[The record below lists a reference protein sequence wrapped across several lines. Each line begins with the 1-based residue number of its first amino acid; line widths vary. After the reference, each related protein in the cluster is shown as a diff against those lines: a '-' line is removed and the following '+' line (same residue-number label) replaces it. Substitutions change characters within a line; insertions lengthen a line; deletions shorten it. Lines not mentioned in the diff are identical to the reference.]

1 MALGGRTRGGIFL
14 TVTVVAALSLLG
26 GRAAE
31 STLIAKAQTAAEPL
45 FGEEIAPTVGAA
57 LMCSQPT
64 NDPFCAGV
72 KRYHA
77 LALDERS
84 LRTIETVNAAV
95 NAEVEPVDDMVQWRV
110 PEKWSRPVRSAD
122 GRLQDDCD
130 GYVIEKWYRL
140 VVERSLPADAFY
152 PLYAEVP
159 GLGGHLVL
167 AVITTGGTLVLDNLH
182 EGPIE
187 LQKFDFTY
195 LKRPRA
201 GMSLDGIWERY
212 LTWGTA
218 PAGSGDNLS
227 AAH

>member
-1 MALGGRTRGGIFL
+1 MALGGRTGVVLAIA
-14 TVTVVAALSLLG
+14 VVAAFSLLG

-31 STLIAKAQTAAEPL
+31 STLIAKAQAAAEPL

-64 NDPFCAGV
+64 EDPFCAGV
-72 KRYHA
+72 RQYRA
-77 LALDERS
+77 LTLDERTV
-84 LRTIETVNAAV
+84 RAIETVNASV
-95 NAEVEPVDDMVQWRV
+95 NADVEPVDDMVQWHV
-110 PEKWSRPVRSAD
+110 PEKWSRPARGTD
-122 GRLQDDCD
+122 GRVQDDCD

-140 VVERSLPADAFY
+140 VVERGLPADAFY

-167 AVITTGGTLVLDNLH
+167 AVITSGGTFVLDNLH
-182 EGPIE
+182 DGPIE
-187 LQKFDFTY
+187 LEKFAFTY

-201 GMSLDGIWERY
+201 GMRLDGIWERY
-212 LTWGTA
+212 LAWGTA
-218 PAGSGDNLS
+218 GSGSNLS